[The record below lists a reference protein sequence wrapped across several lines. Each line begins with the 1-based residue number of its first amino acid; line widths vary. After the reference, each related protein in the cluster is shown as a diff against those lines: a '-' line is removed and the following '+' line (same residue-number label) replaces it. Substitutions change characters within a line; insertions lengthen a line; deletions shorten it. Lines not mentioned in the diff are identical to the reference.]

1 VLKDENTML
10 PSIPIEEYDR
20 AADYIRKQTRVLP
33 KLGIILGSG
42 MGSIADSI
50 DSPVVIPYAE
60 IPGWPEST
68 VEGHPGRFV
77 TGMLAGRN
85 AAVLQGR
92 AHFYE
97 GYPIERVA
105 FPVRVLQRLG
115 VKDLI
120 VTNAA
125 GAINPDLMPGDL
137 MLITD
142 HLNLLGM
149 GGINP
154 LRGPND
160 SRLGTRFPDLSQAY
174 DRGLRDLAKQA
185 ANEAGLAL
193 REGVYACLAGPSFET
208 PAELRFLRM
217 IGADAVGMSTVPEV
231 IVARHGGMRV
241 LGISVISNRA
251 NVDGS
256 SPASHADVLVAT
268 GRAIPNL
275 LRLLIKLCGK
285 PAFPC

>member
-1 VLKDENTML
+1 MT
-10 PSIPIEEYDR
+10 PSFLTFEDFEH
-20 AADYIRKQTRVLP
+20 AADSIRKRTRVVPTLAV
-33 KLGIILGSG
+33 ILGSG
-42 MGSIADSI
+42 MGAVAEAV
-50 DSPVVIPYAE
+50 DSPAVIPYAD

-68 VEGHPGRFV
+68 VEGHAGRMI
-77 TGMLAGRN
+77 TGMLGGRN
-85 AAVLQGR
+85 VAVLQGR
-92 AHFYE
+92 AHYYE
-97 GYPIERVA
+97 GYPIDRVT
-105 FPVRVLQRLG
+105 FSVRVLQRLG

-125 GAINPDLMPGDL
+125 GGIHPDLAPGDL

-149 GGINP
+149 GGTNP

-160 SRLGTRFPDLSQAY
+160 SRLGPRFPDMSQAY
-174 DRGLRDLAKQA
+174 DRGLHDLAKQA
-185 ANEAGLAL
+185 AAKCGLAL

-208 PAELRFLRM
+208 PADLRFLRL

-251 NVDGS
+251 CVDGS
-256 SPASHADVLVAT
+256 SPASHAEVLAAS
-268 GRAIPNL
+268 GRAVPNL
-275 LRLLIKLCGK
+275 VRLLKTLCEK

>member
-1 VLKDENTML
+1 MTML
-10 PSIPIEEYDR
+10 PSIPVEEYDR
-20 AADYIRKQTRVLP
+20 AADHIRKQTRVLP

-42 MGSIADSI
+42 MGSVADSVE
-50 DSPVVIPYAE
+50 SPTVIPYTS

-68 VEGHPGRFV
+68 VDGHAGRLI
-77 TGMLAGRN
+77 TGTLVGRN

-97 GYPIERVA
+97 GYPIDRVA

-115 VKDLI
+115 VQVLI

-125 GAINPDLMPGDL
+125 GGINPDLTPGDL

-142 HLNLLGM
+142 HINLLGM
-149 GGINP
+149 SGANP

-160 SRLGTRFPDLSQAY
+160 ERQGPRFPDMSQTY
-174 DRGLRDLAKQA
+174 DRGLRDLARQA
-185 ANEAGLAL
+185 AAAAGLNL
-193 REGVYACLAGPSFET
+193 REGIYACLAGPSFET
-208 PAELRFLRM
+208 PAELRFLRLA
-217 IGADAVGMSTVPEV
+217 GADAVGMSTVPEV

-251 NVDGS
+251 NLDGS
-256 SPASHADVLVAT
+256 AAASHAEVLAASGKAV
-268 GRAIPNL
+268 PNL
-275 LRLLIKLCGK
+275 NRLLKNLFGN
-285 PAFPC
+285 PAFVC

>member
-1 VLKDENTML
+1 MTSSYLTYEDFE
-10 PSIPIEEYDR
+10 R
-20 AADYIRKQTRVLP
+20 AAAAIRKRTRVLP
-33 KLGIILGSG
+33 ALAIILGSG

-50 DSPVVIPYAE
+50 DSPAIIPYAD

-68 VEGHPGRFV
+68 VEGHSGRLV

-85 AAVLQGR
+85 VAVMQGR
-92 AHFYE
+92 AHYYE
-97 GYPIERVA
+97 GYPIDRVT

-125 GAINPDLMPGDL
+125 GGINPDLAPGDL

-149 GGINP
+149 GGANP

-160 SRLGTRFPDLSQAY
+160 SRLGPRFPDLSQAY
-174 DRGLRDLAKQA
+174 DQGLRDLARQA
-185 ANEAGLAL
+185 AAESGVAL
-193 REGVYACLAGPSFET
+193 REGIYACLAGPSFET
-208 PAELRFLRM
+208 PAELRFLRK

-251 NVDGS
+251 CIDGS
-256 SPASHADVLVAT
+256 SPVSHTDVLAAT
-268 GRAIPNL
+268 GRAVPGLI
-275 LRLLIKLCGK
+275 RLLKMLCGK
-285 PAFPC
+285 SAFPC

>member
-1 VLKDENTML
+1 MT
-10 PSIPIEEYDR
+10 PSFLTFEDFEH
-20 AADYIRKQTRVLP
+20 AADAVRKRTRVLP
-33 KLGIILGSG
+33 TLALILGSG
-42 MGSIADSI
+42 MGAIADSI

-68 VEGHPGRFV
+68 VEGHAGRLI

-85 AAVLQGR
+85 VAVLQGR

-97 GYPIERVA
+97 GYPIDRVT
-105 FPVRVLQRLG
+105 FSVRVLQRLG

-125 GAINPDLMPGDL
+125 GGINADLMPGDL
-137 MLITD
+137 MLISD

-149 GGINP
+149 GGTNP

-160 SRLGTRFPDLSQAY
+160 SRLGPRFPDMSQAY
-174 DRGLRDLAKQA
+174 DLGLRDLAKQA
-185 ANEAGLAL
+185 AAEAGVAL

-208 PAELRFLRM
+208 PADLRFLRL
-217 IGADAVGMSTVPEV
+217 IGADTVGMSTVPEV

-241 LGISVISNRA
+241 LGISVISNHA
-251 NVDGS
+251 SVDGS
-256 SPASHADVLVAT
+256 TPTSHTDVLAAT
-268 GRAIPNL
+268 GRAVPNL
-275 LRLLIKLCGK
+275 YRLLKIMCGK

>member
-1 VLKDENTML
+1 MALSYLTFEDFEH
-10 PSIPIEEYDR
+10 
-20 AADYIRKQTRVLP
+20 AAATIRKRMPVVPTLA
-33 KLGIILGSG
+33 IILGSG

-50 DSPVVIPYAE
+50 DSPAAIPYTD

-68 VEGHPGRFV
+68 VEGHAGRLV

-85 AAVLQGR
+85 VAVLQGR
-92 AHFYE
+92 AHYYE
-97 GYPIERVA
+97 GYTIDRVT
-105 FPVRVLQRLG
+105 FSIRVLQRLG
-115 VKDLI
+115 IKDLI

-125 GAINPDLMPGDL
+125 GGINADLAPGDL

-149 GGINP
+149 GGTNP

-160 SRLGTRFPDLSQAY
+160 DRLGPRFPDLSHAY
-174 DRGLRDLAKQA
+174 DHGLRDLARKA
-185 ANEAGLAL
+185 AAESGLAL

-208 PAELRFLRM
+208 PADLRFLRL

-231 IVARHGGMRV
+231 IAARHGGMRV

-251 NVDGS
+251 SVDGS
-256 SPASHADVLVAT
+256 SVASHADVLVAT
-268 GRAIPNL
+268 GRAVPNL
-275 LRLLIKLCGK
+275 NRLLKTLCGK
-285 PAFPC
+285 STFPC